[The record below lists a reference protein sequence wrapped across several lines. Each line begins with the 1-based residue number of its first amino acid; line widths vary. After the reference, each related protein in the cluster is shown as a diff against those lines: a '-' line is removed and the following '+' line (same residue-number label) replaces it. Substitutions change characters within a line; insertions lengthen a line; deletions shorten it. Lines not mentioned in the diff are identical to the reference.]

1 VVATGYILNFKSIN
15 VVPDIVLACVPGPQG
30 VPDVNYK

>member
-1 VVATGYILNFKSIN
+1 MVL
-15 VVPDIVLACVPGPQG
+15 DIVLACVPGPQG